1 MKKQDGI
8 TCEFDVGILS
18 SLVPEVVVRAK
29 DDIVFKFKN
38 GFEVRV

>member
-1 MKKQDGI
+1 MEKQDGI

-18 SLVPEVVVRAK
+18 SLVQEVVVRAK